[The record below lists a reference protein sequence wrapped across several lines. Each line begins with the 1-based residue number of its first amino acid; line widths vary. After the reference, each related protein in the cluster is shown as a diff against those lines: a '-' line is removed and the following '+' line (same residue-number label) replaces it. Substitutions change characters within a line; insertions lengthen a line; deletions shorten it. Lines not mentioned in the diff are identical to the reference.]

1 MWKKIRKMIGDS
13 CDLLELFMAC
23 LVLLATVVGIISL
36 WRPLVDFFVNR
47 YDPAAL
53 LTFIGYVFNVVIA
66 IEFLK
71 MLSHPSADT
80 ILEVLAFLVARHMV
94 LDKTSVYENLVS
106 IICIALLFAIKKYL
120 NLPSSKESS
129 DIFVSDFEW
138 DKRWKKHREERE
150 NTIKEKVQKLSEE
163 IGDRKP

>member
-36 WRPLVDFFVNR
+36 WRPLAEFFLNR
-47 YDPAAL
+47 DDPAAL
-53 LTFIGYVFNVVIA
+53 LTFISYVFNVVIA

-94 LDKTSVYENLVS
+94 LDKTSVYENLIS
-106 IICIALLFAIKKYL
+106 IICIAMLFAIKKYL

-129 DIFVSDFEW
+129 DIFVSDFDW
-138 DKRWKKHREERE
+138 DKRLKKRREERE
-150 NTIKEKVQKLSEE
+150 NTFKEPKS
-163 IGDRKP
+163 

>member
-23 LVLLATVVGIISL
+23 LVLLATVVAIITL
-36 WRPLVDFFVNR
+36 WRPLADFFLHR
-47 YDPAAL
+47 EDPAAL

-94 LDKTSVYENLVS
+94 LDKTSVYENLIS
-106 IICIALLFAIKKYL
+106 IICIAMLFAIKKYL
-120 NLPSSKESS
+120 NLPSSKDGS
-129 DIFVSDFEW
+129 DIFVSDFDLE
-138 DKRWKKHREERE
+138 KRIKKRREERE
-150 NTIKEKVQKLSEE
+150 NNLKAP
-163 IGDRKP
+163 KP